1 MKLQLPINPN
11 RWDKIQSW
19 DYVFEFQQADR
30 IIPVMIWKTAKETAK
45 NLKRK
50 MKEMEIDVK
59 LEEGD
64 YEGEKVPVIV
74 SEEMI
79 PNMTAVNNNLIE

>member
-74 SEEMI
+74 SEKMI